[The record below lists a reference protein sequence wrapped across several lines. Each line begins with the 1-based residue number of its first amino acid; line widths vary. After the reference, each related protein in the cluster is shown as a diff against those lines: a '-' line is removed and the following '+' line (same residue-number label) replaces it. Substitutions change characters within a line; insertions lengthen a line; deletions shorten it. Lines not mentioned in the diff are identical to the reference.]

1 MPCSGKVDMVLVGYI
16 IHVVLL
22 LGRRAGAGP
31 AGKRRQGARGTVLNT
46 CMMLVEPQASSPIV
60 ISPVPVAAI
69 LGACVFAID
78 TYPSTP

>member
-1 MPCSGKVDMVLVGYI
+1 MLSCDWVEV
-16 IHVVLL
+16 
-22 LGRRAGAGP
+22 AGAGP
-31 AGKRRQGARGTVLNT
+31 PRKRRQSAGGTVLNT

-78 TYPSTP
+78 TYPSTSVVLFREL